1 MRKILPL
8 IAVVVSLGVAGTAL
22 AVPTYTAATQVLD
35 YPCADLAPVVDPLL
49 NAADVL
55 AAQQCGVP
63 LPLYNALP
71 PQVVH
76 FNVLPQG
83 PGVPGPVAKIVA
95 HYDSANP
102 GKTVTIDN
110 FHNAT
115 LGFGGNAQFGLVPT
129 SLDPTNDGVGG
140 IHDDVFNNG
149 PSNGSRPWVALSPIT
164 PNPGLVWFGCDI
176 ACSAPGEYVD
186 SFAFTACGQAPGG
199 PPTMAGTAYFLL
211 SDGTYG
217 VVPYVPFGDGS
228 PQHVSIAYQAPLGL
242 GIMGVDVIAEAG
254 SGGGSCQYDN
264 LDDFGFTV
272 VPEPTT
278 LLLLVGSGVFV
289 VLRKKR

>member
-1 MRKILPL
+1 MRNALTIL
-8 IAVVVSLGVAGTAL
+8 VVLAIAGTAV
-22 AVPTYTAATQVLD
+22 AAPTYVPQTLD
-35 YPCADLAPVVDPLL
+35 YPFVDLASVVDPLL

-55 AAQQCGVP
+55 PAQQCGIP
-63 LPLYNALP
+63 LPVYNAIP

-76 FNVLPQG
+76 YNVLPQG
-83 PGVPGPVAKIVA
+83 PGAPGPVAKIVA
-95 HYDSANP
+95 HYDGADAT
-102 GKTVTIDN
+102 KTVTIDN
-110 FHNAT
+110 FHNVT

-129 SLDPTNDGVGG
+129 SSDPTNDLVGG
-140 IHDDVFNNG
+140 MHDDVFNNG
-149 PSNGSRPWVALSPIT
+149 PSNGLRPWVALSPIA

-176 ACSAPGEYVD
+176 TCAGAPGEYVD

-217 VVPYVPFGDGS
+217 AVPYVQFGDGS

-242 GIMGVDVIAEAG
+242 GIIGVDVIAEAG
-254 SGGGSCQYDN
+254 AGGGSCQFDN

-272 VPEPTT
+272 VPEPAS
-278 LLLLVGSGVFV
+278 LLLLGVGCVSVL
-289 VLRKKR
+289 LRKRRG